1 MSGSRSAPHPSSPR
15 RSPHAKMN
23 HTVTLS
29 SPRRAHLL
37 ATASSQ
43 LCLPSLA
50 LGVLSDLQISGCF
63 CAAPDAFQRRGSCL
77 AAVLCRWVGVGVRQP
92 TQSADSHAGQP
103 AGLPA
108 TEPQRLGDA
117 PHCSTEPWTS
127 LAENRPVL
135 ETVAEIWGCEYPHSR
150 IASQCMG
157 PKIFSRDP
165 RFFPATVAPQYFFLL
180 PLSRHEEYLFSLRS
194 PVADVAAVSFWSIIG
209 SKMAEWTVGLF
220 RNGRCGLTE

>member
-63 CAAPDAFQRRGSCL
+63 CAARCI
-77 AAVLCRWVGVGVRQP
+77 P
-92 TQSADSHAGQP
+92 TAGKLFGGGLMPLGWGWGAPANPVSGQP
-103 AGLPA
+103 RRTAGRPA
-108 TEPQRLGDA
+108 SNRAAAIGRRPTLLDRALDLLGRNSASFGDCCRNLGLRTSPQSY
-117 PHCSTEPWTS
+117 C
-127 LAENRPVL
+127 
-135 ETVAEIWGCEYPHSR
+135 
-150 IASQCMG
+150 
-157 PKIFSRDP
+157 
-165 RFFPATVAPQYFFLL
+165 
-180 PLSRHEEYLFSLRS
+180 
-194 PVADVAAVSFWSIIG
+194 
-209 SKMAEWTVGLF
+209 
-220 RNGRCGLTE
+220 